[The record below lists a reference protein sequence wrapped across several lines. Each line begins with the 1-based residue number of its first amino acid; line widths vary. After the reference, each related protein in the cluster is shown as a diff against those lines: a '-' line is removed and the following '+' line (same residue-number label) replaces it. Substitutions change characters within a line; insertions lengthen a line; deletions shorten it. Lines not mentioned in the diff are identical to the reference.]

1 MAKISILGGT
11 GYAGA
16 HIAAEA
22 VARGH
27 AVTSYSRSRP
37 DKPVHGVEY
46 RIGSAT
52 DPATLAAA
60 LDGADIVI
68 SALAARGDMSGKVR
82 PVIAEL
88 AAQADAA
95 GVRIG
100 VIGGAGSLYAA
111 EGGPLLADTP
121 DFPEPAK
128 PLAREAAAVLED
140 LKASPPSLDWFL
152 VSPAAMFSSRHP
164 GQKRGTYRLGGDLL
178 LTDTDGKSYIS
189 GQDFAV
195 AMVDEIESHAHSR
208 ARFTVAY

>member
-1 MAKISILGGT
+1 LDSVAKISILGGT

-27 AVTSYSRSRP
+27 AVTSFSRSRP
-37 DKPVHGVEY
+37 DKPVH
-46 RIGSAT
+46 
-52 DPATLAAA
+52 
-60 LDGADIVI
+60 
-68 SALAARGDMSGKVR
+68 
-82 PVIAEL
+82 
-88 AAQADAA
+88 
-95 GVRIG
+95 
-100 VIGGAGSLYAA
+100 A